1 MTKDGR
7 AKRKK
12 KKQKGK
18 EAKTSTEAKQNNK
31 YTNLLPRTPRTGY
44 STSTEASTNHRN
56 TIGKL
61 RAAAEAAMSLHCC
74 SDQLLQLISVRANC
88 CTCACASDHVRRAY
102 SACAPCEILR
112 CSAASVSDFDGLM
125 CVPRAQAILRKGGFL
140 KVGAEDLLSLPVCE
154 LQELVSLAQRYQSEV
169 RALGTRR
176 RLGAL
181 CQFWLDR
188 RLPSALVEAVSS
200 FLPARV
206 DLDFR
211 ASAPVSGLLSVR
223 CVGSWRAS
231 EHGLMPCKSAC
242 FLSFSFSLSSS
253 LSFSFSHV

>member
-1 MTKDGR
+1 MEGQRERRKSKKER
-7 AKRKK
+7 KRKHPQ
-12 KKQKGK
+12 KQNKT
-18 EAKTSTEAKQNNK
+18 TSTRTCFQEHQGQGTAPALRRAPTTETPLVSSEQQQRLRCHCTAVQ
-31 YTNLLPRTPRTGY
+31 TNCCNLYLFEP
-44 STSTEASTNHRN
+44 
-56 TIGKL
+56 I
-61 RAAAEAAMSLHCC
+61 AAL
-74 SDQLLQLISVRANC
+74 VRAHQIM
-88 CTCACASDHVRRAY
+88 CAARI
-102 SACAPCEILR
+102 EILR